1 MMANLL
7 GGIGDAFADR
17 NFRIYSVGAIVSWL
31 SFFVQDVALAWIT
44 WDLTHSTTWLAIIA
58 VLDIA
63 PNVLIL
69 PFGGVLADRF
79 DRVRIVVV
87 THILALLQAA
97 TLAFLAYEGRLTIVA
112 LAVLT
117 FAHGAIHGF
126 SVPGLF
132 GMLPRFVARDRLA
145 SAIAVNAAFTQFAIF
160 AGPALAG
167 WIMLRY
173 GAVAAFATNVLG
185 YAVYLGSVALLRTP
199 ADFKSPTPT
208 GKSVVGDF
216 LDGLRYVVGH
226 RGISAL
232 LFLMLVGDGLAA
244 ALYEMLPAYADK
256 VLGMGVDGMSTLLA
270 AAGLGATAAALW
282 LAQGGAA
289 RASAGRVLWAFLAL
303 VLAIAT
309 LMLTG
314 GLFVAVAL
322 MLIYGAAGQIRRTG
336 TVALLQ
342 VSVDDG
348 QRGRVMS
355 TQFLLQRAAAGIGTV
370 AIGAAAEYGG
380 LRTPMLIGAALAL
393 AAWIYTFKKRDRI
406 AAAFRG

>member
-1 MMANLL
+1 MANPL
-7 GGIGDAFADR
+7 GGIGAAFADR

-31 SFFVQDVALAWIT
+31 SYFVQDVALAWLT
-44 WDLTHSTTWLAIIA
+44 WDLTHSTTWLAVIA
-58 VLDIA
+58 VLEIG

-69 PFGGVLADRF
+69 PFGGVLADRI
-79 DRVRIVVV
+79 DRRRIVIV
-87 THILALLQAA
+87 THAAALLQAA
-97 TLAFLAYEGRLTIVA
+97 ILAFLAYEDRLTIGA

-117 FAHGAIHGF
+117 FAHGVIHGF

-132 GMLPRFVARDRLA
+132 GMLPRFVARERLA
-145 SAIAVNAAFTQFAIF
+145 AAIGVNAAYTQFAIF

-167 WIMLRY
+167 WIMLHH
-173 GAVAAFATNVLG
+173 GAAVAFATNVIG
-185 YAVYLGSVALLRTP
+185 YAAYIGSVLLLRSPPDYQPP
-199 ADFKSPTPT
+199 APT
-208 GKSVVGDF
+208 GKSVLGD
-216 LDGLRYVVGH
+216 LVDGLRYVTGH

-256 VLGMGVDGMSTLLA
+256 ALGMGVDGMSTLLA

-282 LAQGGAA
+282 LAHGGAE
-289 RASAGRVLWAFLAL
+289 RASSGRVLWAFLVL

-309 LMLTG
+309 LMVTRN
-314 GLFVAVAL
+314 LFVAVAL
-322 MLIYGAAGQIRRTG
+322 MLLFGIAGQIRRTG

-342 VSVDDG
+342 ISVDDS

-355 TQFLLQRAAAGIGTV
+355 TQFLLQRAASGIGVV
-370 AIGAAAEYGG
+370 AIGAAAEHGG
-380 LRTPMLIGAALAL
+380 LRAPMLIGAALAL
-393 AAWIYTFKKRDRI
+393 AAWLYTFKGRDRI